1 MGYIEELRQL
11 IGHHPLIM
19 VGATVLLRDQ
29 HGRLLMMRRSDNNC
43 WGVPGGALE
52 PGETLEEAA
61 RRETFEETGL
71 KITDLTLFGVF
82 SGPELY
88 YRYPSGDEVFNV
100 SVVYT
105 AQCPEDELVINAE
118 HSRFQFFELI
128 HLPEA
133 ISPPIVK
140 IIEQFRERNST

>member
-11 IGHHPLIM
+11 IGHRPLIM
-19 VGATVLLRDQ
+19 VGATVLLRDRQ
-29 HGRLLMMRRSDNNC
+29 GRLLMMRRSDNRC

-61 RRETFEETGL
+61 RRETYEETGL
-71 KITDLTLFGVF
+71 KIDDLTLFGVF

-105 AQCPEDELVINAE
+105 AQYLGDELVINAE
-118 HSRFQFFELI
+118 HSRFQFFELTA
-128 HLPEA
+128 LPEA

-140 IIEQFRERNST
+140 IIEQLRKEK

>member
-1 MGYIEELRQL
+1 MGYIEELRQR
-11 IGHHPLIM
+11 IGHRPLIM

-29 HGRLLMMRRSDNNC
+29 QGRLLMLRRTDNHC

-52 PGETLEEAA
+52 LGETLEEVA

-71 KITDLTLFGVF
+71 KLTDLTLFGVF

-105 AQCPEDELVINAE
+105 AQCPADELVINAE
-118 HSRFQFFELI
+118 HSRFQFFDLAD
-128 HLPEA
+128 LPEA

-140 IIEQFRERNST
+140 IIAQLRKEG